1 MGSNIYICIFITIFF
16 NLSNF
21 IYMFITLIYICMLY
35 FYSFIIIIIQ
45 FDFSNLGKQQYRDHL
60 IIMFMAMTSSTGATL
75 RRSYGN

>member
-1 MGSNIYICIFITIFF
+1 
-16 NLSNF
+16 
-21 IYMFITLIYICMLY
+21 MLY